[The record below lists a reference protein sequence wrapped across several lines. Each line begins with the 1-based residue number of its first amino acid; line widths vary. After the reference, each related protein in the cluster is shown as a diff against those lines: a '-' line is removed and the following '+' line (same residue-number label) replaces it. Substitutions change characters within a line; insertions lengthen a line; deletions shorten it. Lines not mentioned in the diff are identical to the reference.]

1 MFFTYLYNLLHKIF
15 TFANICKVFIIS
27 FVGFLSRALVNHTWD
42 INVFVEFTD
51 PISLLY
57 YLFFSIFIVWLH
69 SFSSLF
75 ESYATSFPNIV
86 ELFNSLFRLFNINI
100 KSIPNINLDALKLSS
115 IRRALQSN
123 YFFTKLPLTRP
134 DTDTDI
140 GTGTVEKKP
149 LCSFNKHSD
158 SARGS
163 TKNSGGHGLRHRG
176 GTRNLRDLSNSSDQ
190 TPRSSRPSRPAG
202 PSGHRTVT
210 QPVSSH
216 ISSRTRTLDQSHTY
230 NNKPQTQPI
239 PQRDHQ
245 SHSNHVYT
253 GHSNNH
259 VHSNNMNKHPVCNT
273 SFTDGKKVCQ
283 DNVNTK
289 LRSSIESRPNRTQNL
304 RVTPEIPT
312 RLTPEMPTRDTPI
325 SNKSLVFDGFA
336 VDNGNLILKGNP
348 NNVGAYPIPRNA
360 PTTSSSVTPSF
371 TDPHTSNL
379 SNLSNVGVVGIT
391 DPSKG
396 SVDYDMRRRIIADN
410 VRETIKETVCDPYS
424 SKEVVVPKKGF
435 MGRMKLGFNYSN
447 FNGKHNLHDIYVKYQ
462 DKGKRKLYWT
472 IWEKRKDNYDSYQ
485 DFKNTWDPSTKIWKD
500 IKKETNK
507 DISRE
512 IGDLIRVTRPF
523 ETNEISSGKKGY
535 INDNQIRKRAVS
547 KKDISGPK
555 LILP

>member
-239 PQRDHQ
+239 PQRGGDLG
-245 SHSNHVYT
+245 N
-253 GHSNNH
+253 
-259 VHSNNMNKHPVCNT
+259 
-273 SFTDGKKVCQ
+273 
-283 DNVNTK
+283 
-289 LRSSIESRPNRTQNL
+289 I
-304 RVTPEIPT
+304 
-312 RLTPEMPTRDTPI
+312 PI
-325 SNKSLVFDGFA
+325 SNDNYFSKTSRIRRSLHWYMWEKF
-336 VDNGNLILKGNP
+336 
-348 NNVGAYPIPRNA
+348 
-360 PTTSSSVTPSF
+360 
-371 TDPHTSNL
+371 HTRFNSHSDFNYTW
-379 SNLSNVGVVGIT
+379 NSNVEV
-391 DPSKG
+391 
-396 SVDYDMRRRIIADN
+396 
-410 VRETIKETVCDPYS
+410 
-424 SKEVVVPKKGF
+424 SKEILGGIKDDLYRGKKKVILFKDTFKWFINPGN
-435 MGRMKLGFNYSN
+435 R
-447 FNGKHNLHDIYVKYQ
+447 
-462 DKGKRKLYWT
+462 GKR
-472 IWEKRKDNYDSYQ
+472 
-485 DFKNTWDPSTKIWKD
+485 
-500 IKKETNK
+500 
-507 DISRE
+507 
-512 IGDLIRVTRPF
+512 G
-523 ETNEISSGKKGY
+523 
-535 INDNQIRKRAVS
+535 
-547 KKDISGPK
+547 
-555 LILP
+555 